1 MKQVIVIR
9 KDLNMRKG
17 KMVAQGCHASI
28 NALLNLKL
36 SFTKQY
42 WLENGQKKICVYVN
56 SEQELK
62 DLYIKADKVGLPCSL
77 IQDAGLTE
85 FKEPTFTAVG
95 IGPAEDSE
103 IDKIT
108 GDLKLL

>member
-17 KMVAQGCHASI
+17 KMVAQGCHASLSVVMNNKI
-28 NALLNLKL
+28 TLELSTWLK
-36 SFTKQY
+36 
-42 WLENGQKKICVYVN
+42 EGQKKICVYVN
-56 SEQELK
+56 SEEELFSIYEQAK
-62 DLYIKADKVGLPCSL
+62 KVGIPCAL

-85 FKEPTFTAVG
+85 FKGPTYTAVG
-95 IGPAEDSE
+95 IGPYYEAD

-108 GDLKLL
+108 GELKLL